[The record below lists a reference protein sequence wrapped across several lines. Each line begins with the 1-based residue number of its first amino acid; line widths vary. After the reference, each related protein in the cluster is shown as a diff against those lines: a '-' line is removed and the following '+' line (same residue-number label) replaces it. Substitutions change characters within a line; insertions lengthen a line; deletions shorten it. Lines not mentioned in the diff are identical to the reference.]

1 MIMKKTLLYV
11 SAVLFAAFSLSSC
24 IKQDDIVF
32 EGTTVEIDW
41 ATYNART
48 SGYPFALLT
57 RVPQEAG
64 RGVITSNLLGGAI
77 DPALTR
83 TYGTSAPAF
92 KDTITMRVNLVGR
105 QLSTA
110 QTFQMGIA
118 PTFTTG
124 VAGVHYALVD
134 NSVTIP
140 ANSSFG
146 FFRWRV
152 LNPGPTNGIP
162 VNVVFQLRGN
172 GTIPVSENFQYLGF
186 QISQ

>member
-1 MIMKKTLLYV
+1 MKKTLLYF

-24 IKQDDIVF
+24 IKQDDVVF

-48 SGYPFALLT
+48 AGFPFPLLI
-57 RVPQEAG
+57 RVPQEPG
-64 RGVITSNLLGGAI
+64 RGVITSNLSGSSTI

-83 TYGTSAPAF
+83 TYASTVGT
-92 KDTITMRVNLVGR
+92 DTITMRVNLVGR

-110 QTFQMGIA
+110 QTFSMGVA
-118 PTFTTG
+118 SAFTTA
-124 VAGVHYALVD
+124 VQGVHFALVD

-152 LNPGPTNGIP
+152 LNPGPTNGIA
-162 VNVVFQLRGN
+162 VNLVFQLRGN
-172 GTIPVSENFQYLGF
+172 GSIPVSENFQYLGW
-186 QISQ
+186 QIGQ

>member
-1 MIMKKTLLYV
+1 MKKTLLYF

-24 IKQDDIVF
+24 IKQDDIIF

-41 ATYNART
+41 STYNART
-48 SGYPFALLT
+48 AGFPFPLLT
-57 RVPQEAG
+57 RVPQEPG
-64 RGVITSNLLGGAI
+64 RGVITSNLAGTASI
-77 DPALTR
+77 DPLLSR
-83 TYGTSAPAF
+83 TYASTVGT
-92 KDTITMRVNLVGR
+92 DTITMRVNLVGR

-110 QTFQMGIA
+110 QTFQLGVA
-118 PTFTTG
+118 SSFTTA
-124 VAGVHYALVD
+124 VQGVHFALVD

-146 FFRWRV
+146 FYRWRV

-162 VNVVFQLRGN
+162 VNLVFQLRGN
-172 GTIPVSENFQYLGF
+172 GSIPVSENFQYIGW